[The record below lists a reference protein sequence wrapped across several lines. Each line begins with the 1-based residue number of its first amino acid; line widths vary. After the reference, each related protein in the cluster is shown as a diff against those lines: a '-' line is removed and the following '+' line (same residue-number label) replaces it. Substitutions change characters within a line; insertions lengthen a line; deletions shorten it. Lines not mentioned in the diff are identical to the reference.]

1 MQDFALYFE
10 LGWQHILDWRGYDH
24 ILFVAAMCATYVLA
38 DWRKILGMVTAF
50 TIGHSI
56 TLALSVFN
64 LVFISPNWIEFL
76 IPITILATCAVNLY
90 KPYTQTQG
98 GTYFITLIFGLIHG
112 LGFSAYLKSL
122 LGTQDSIISQLFA
135 FNIGLEAGQLIVV
148 SIFLL
153 LSQVALKSLHIS
165 RKNWV
170 LFLSSAI
177 FGIALLLTLERLPT
191 LLS

>member
-38 DWRKILGMVTAF
+38 DWRKVLGMVTAF
-50 TIGHSI
+50 TIGHSL

-64 LVFISPNWIEFL
+64 WVFISPKWIEFL
-76 IPITILATCAVNLY
+76 IPITILSTCLVNLY
-90 KPYTQTQG
+90 KPTNQTRPA
-98 GTYFITLIFGLIHG
+98 TYLITLIFGLIHG

-122 LGTQDSIISQLFA
+122 LGTQDAIMGQLFA
-135 FNIGLEAGQLIVV
+135 FNIGLELGQLIVV
-148 SIFLL
+148 TLFLL
-153 LSQVALKSLHIS
+153 LAQVVLKLLQIS
-165 RKNWV
+165 RRDWV

-177 FGIALLLTLERLPT
+177 FGIALLLTLERLPIHT
-191 LLS
+191 S